1 MENRGGA
8 GAAQMV
14 HRQDC
19 HGVMR
24 TRAPLFTL
32 ARSGA
37 ADVCMYACMYGAGRC
52 CVRSRWGTAQEDEP
66 AAHACRQ
73 PLVLAAVE
81 SEQGC
86 ISLAA
91 PFCSTKAVQQAAQAA
106 AILQTS
112 RTRGRAHSLTNR
124 ACLRQIMPEPTS
136 CPDICRSAP
145 ALVPRTGQA
154 PA

>member
-1 MENRGGA
+1 
-8 GAAQMV
+8 
-14 HRQDC
+14 
-19 HGVMR
+19 
-24 TRAPLFTL
+24 
-32 ARSGA
+32 
-37 ADVCMYACMYGAGRC
+37 MYGAGRC

-124 ACLRQIMPEPTS
+124 ACLRQIMPERLSFTTHRNEEHTMQEISKHPTLFFFS
-136 CPDICRSAP
+136 CAP
-145 ALVPRTGQA
+145 APSLRVFVF
-154 PA
+154 